1 MKMAKANTVDVAVQK
16 PRQETV
22 DEISPQDF
30 ALIKDLRTKNAFV
43 ASRAEK
49 AILESR
55 LSELEYKNTVLN
67 IYVKYGLSLKDSI
80 DESTGKILRNSSQ
93 EERGHNENG

>member
-1 MKMAKANTVDVAVQK
+1 MEEEV
-16 PRQETV
+16 
-22 DEISPQDF
+22 ISAQDF

-55 LSELEYKNTVLN
+55 VAELEYKNTVLN
-67 IYVKYGLSLKDSI
+67 IYVKYGLGLKDSI
-80 DESTGKILRNSSQ
+80 DETTGKILRDKQVENKENDENS
-93 EERGHNENG
+93 